1 MSEENGSL
9 VESSK
14 RKTIWKNPYDE
25 NQDKYKIISPLID
38 VIGHQMYAIN
48 TCYNVQSYI
57 TITESDIAQ
66 NKEIVKVSDQVAGI
80 LFAAVG
86 YRNHLIDIT
95 CSIGLLNQGM
105 EKFLKFYN
113 YSSTPTEF
121 LHYVKDPIEDLIE
134 KVTKLE
140 NFSNENYKILEINL
154 RSYLANSGSEG
165 LELMVNDNVK
175 KQLEINKLQKELD
188 ELQEEAY
195 NDWIKYREDFEKLVE
210 EVKTLESQSES
221 IEEDLED
228 IRKQIKDLNEV
239 RGKYEQKYQETKSN
253 RKQFFIF
260 SNDNKVYKDYKNK
273 MKHAEGQI
281 DLMKSQKKEQNKIE
295 SQEDKIKKSS
305 EENEKTS
312 KKIGELCDK
321 AGTTSIGAAIE
332 LLKAISCLTQQDT
345 NTTSYYKIACNPIK
359 TLLKEIEGHLQT
371 LVKLSGN
378 KEICDMI
385 VKDIAEKLTPIQFV
399 VKIIQPAIT
408 KTLQGKSLVHSEK
421 REPLQISYS

>member
-86 YRNHLIDIT
+86 YRNHLIDII

-134 KVTKLE
+134 KVTRLE

-165 LELMVNDNVK
+165 LELMVKDNVE

-221 IEEDLED
+221 IKEDLED

-260 SNDNKVYKDYKNK
+260 SNDNKVYKDYKSK

-281 DLMKSQKKEQNKIE
+281 DLMKSQKKEQ
-295 SQEDKIKKSS
+295 Q
-305 EENEKTS
+305 
-312 KKIGELCDK
+312 LCDK

-345 NTTSYYKIACNPIK
+345 NTTSYYKIACNPIQ

-371 LVKLSGN
+371 LAKLSGN

-385 VKDIAEKLTPIQFV
+385 VKDIAEKLTLIQFV

-408 KTLQGKSLVHSEK
+408 KTLQGKSLVHSEI
-421 REPLQISYS
+421 EEGTITN